1 MLKYIGRGD
10 FILQIPARDVTEDE
24 IKKLEQKF
32 AWKNLRKTMLDSGLY
47 EEMPDE
53 APKKV
58 GDSVKATDLVK
69 STRKRKKEAN

>member
-69 STRKRKKEAN
+69 STRKKKKEAN

>member
-32 AWKNLRKTMLDSGLY
+32 AWRNLRKTMLDSGLY
-47 EEMPDE
+47 EEMPDK
-53 APKKV
+53 APKAI
-58 GDSVKATDLVK
+58 GDSAEATDTIK